1 MSLPMVLLRYILREM
16 SKVFLL
22 TALALSAILGLGGG
36 LLKVIKLGEMT
47 PGQLLWLMALVLPV
61 AAALTLPIAALFSAS
76 ATYGR
81 LSADNE
87 FVACRS
93 SGINMHVLFLPTL
106 ALGLASATVTFLFIN
121 FLIPGMVRNL
131 NEFVAMDVGAMIQ
144 QRLKRPRGITLGGRF
159 RIHADSSAAS
169 SADPN
174 EVVLRKVAFVE
185 VDDEEWV
192 RFGTAGEV
200 RLRFDRGER
209 SLRVSGRMR
218 NLSYYDRKD
227 SRFGDVAEQE
237 LPPNELPAVVPLEI
251 KFLNLGQLFHY
262 WRNPGEWREVME
274 ESERLRRAIGSR
286 FVYDDILESWRDGEG
301 LTLED
306 DRLRI
311 TIRSPGRPMRIPR
324 DGGIEIA
331 NATIEQHHRGRVRRV
346 SANRA
351 VIELVRGGSLE
362 ESGIQIQAYDAKVTT
377 DERTIDRVRETLGPV
392 AAAAEI
398 ISRAKI
404 TT

>member
-144 QRLKRPRGITLGGRF
+144 QRLKRPRGR
-159 RIHADSSAAS
+159 
-169 SADPN
+169 
-174 EVVLRKVAFVE
+174 
-185 VDDEEWV
+185 
-192 RFGTAGEV
+192 
-200 RLRFDRGER
+200 
-209 SLRVSGRMR
+209 
-218 NLSYYDRKD
+218 
-227 SRFGDVAEQE
+227 
-237 LPPNELPAVVPLEI
+237 
-251 KFLNLGQLFHY
+251 
-262 WRNPGEWREVME
+262 
-274 ESERLRRAIGSR
+274 
-286 FVYDDILESWRDGEG
+286 
-301 LTLED
+301 
-306 DRLRI
+306 
-311 TIRSPGRPMRIPR
+311 
-324 DGGIEIA
+324 
-331 NATIEQHHRGRVRRV
+331 
-346 SANRA
+346 
-351 VIELVRGGSLE
+351 
-362 ESGIQIQAYDAKVTT
+362 
-377 DERTIDRVRETLGPV
+377 
-392 AAAAEI
+392 
-398 ISRAKI
+398 
-404 TT
+404 